1 MPRFSPSRRLR
12 QAFIIVTAVI
22 IISIVYT
29 GIRRSDSNGESIA
42 DRLQLSSSPHHS
54 QPSTTLSQREVAT
67 RERGATLNKV
77 ETDSDRA
84 AFNQATYKIKAG
96 FYVSSIYD
104 LDLATP
110 SFSSTGYLWMKWEQP
125 LQDYLIDNKIAIN
138 DRVVFLNALLSDSE
152 ADIIAVGPEEKLEDG
167 TYYQFFKY
175 TGRFY
180 IDNTDFTKYPFT
192 SVSLPLA
199 LEADDIDGVFDYY
212 SLRFIPDSK
221 NSGLSLY
228 AKINGW
234 INKGH
239 TISEYKHSYATNFGN
254 TTSDQNI
261 DGHDSYSMLLYEI
274 SLSASHFAG
283 IINLILPLLI
293 TTSVLVLIFKIPR
306 EYQEA
311 RLGIPITVLLA
322 LVFLQDGYRKGL
334 PNLAFPTFLDQLYLQ
349 GYLLALT
356 SFALAV
362 FLERR
367 RRSIRHLENLNMRLQ
382 ALRKLTAIEAA
393 WPQISI
399 TASILYV
406 AMAWFS

>member
-1 MPRFSPSRRLR
+1 MGSFRPSRRFR
-12 QAFIIVTAVI
+12 QACIVILAVI
-22 IISIVYT
+22 AISIVYT
-29 GIRRSDSNGESIA
+29 GIRRADSNGETIA
-42 DRLQLSSSPHHS
+42 DRVQLSSSPHHS
-54 QPSTTLSQREVAT
+54 LPSKTLSKREATT
-67 RERGATLNKV
+67 RERGDTLNKA
-77 ETDSDRA
+77 ERESDQA
-84 AFNQATYKIKAG
+84 AFNKATYKIKAG

-110 SFSSTGYLWMKWEQP
+110 SFASTGYLWMKWEQP
-125 LQDYLIDNKIAIN
+125 LQDYLTENKITIN
-138 DRVVFLNALLSDSE
+138 ERVVFLNALLSDSG
-152 ADIIAVGPEEKLEDG
+152 ADIIPVGPEEKLEDG

-180 IDNTDFTKYPFT
+180 IDNTDFSKYPFT
-192 SVSLPLA
+192 SVSLPLV

-228 AKINGW
+228 ARINGW

-239 TISEYKHSYATNFGN
+239 TIAEYKHSYATNFGN
-254 TTSDQNI
+254 TTSDQSI

-293 TTSVLVLIFKIPR
+293 TTSVLVLIFKIPS

-322 LVFLQDGYRKGL
+322 LVFLQDGYRAGL
-334 PNLAFPTFLDQLYLQ
+334 PNLAFPTFLDQLYLL

-356 SFALAV
+356 AFALAV
-362 FLERR
+362 YLERR
-367 RRSIRHLENLNMRLQ
+367 RRSIRHLESLNLRLKSLR
-382 ALRKLTAIEAA
+382 ALTSIESA
-393 WPQISI
+393 WPKIAI

-406 AMAWFS
+406 ALAWFS